1 MPRDIVLRE
10 GQGIPSESGT
20 EACDREDRPATTGHQ
35 ITRTATVNADG
46 GPPRVLGHCPP
57 AVRLTARQRQ
67 RLPRGGQAAL
77 RALRQ
82 ALRRRRRKG
91 NLYRYRYYVC
101 FSRQRYGQATC
112 AADRLPADELDRALL
127 EALLVTLARSDLIER
142 AAHNLVAQLDRYRD
156 RHQAELAAID
166 AELRHLD
173 QAIDRYMLTFEQGTL
188 DPDRFNARLEELAR
202 SGKKLQRREESL
214 QAVLARTETLPPAAP
229 VLADFRANVRAAAD
243 IDEVAPKKALIGAL
257 VQDVEVRSRNEIYP
271 TFRFPTAA
279 ELDGKVRKL
288 SGSVPST
295 GFEPAAYCSGG
306 SRSLPSATRACC
318 C

>member
-127 EALLVTLARSDLIER
+127 E
-142 AAHNLVAQLDRYRD
+142 
-156 RHQAELAAID
+156 
-166 AELRHLD
+166 
-173 QAIDRYMLTFEQGTL
+173 G
-188 DPDRFNARLEELAR
+188 
-202 SGKKLQRREESL
+202 
-214 QAVLARTETLPPAAP
+214 TETLPPAAP
-229 VLADFRANVRAAAD
+229 GLGGLSRQHPRSGRHRRDRPEEGGDQRV
-243 IDEVAPKKALIGAL
+243 GAGRRRPQPERNL
-257 VQDVEVRSRNEIYP
+257 PDVP
-271 TFRFPTAA
+271 
-279 ELDGKVRKL
+279 
-288 SGSVPST
+288 
-295 GFEPAAYCSGG
+295 
-306 SRSLPSATRACC
+306 LPDRG
-318 C
+318 

>member
-142 AAHNLVAQLDRYRD
+142 AATNLARQLDHD
-156 RHQAELAAID
+156 SDCHLAA
-166 AELRHLD
+166 
-173 QAIDRYMLTFEQGTL
+173 
-188 DPDRFNARLEELAR
+188 
-202 SGKKLQRREESL
+202 
-214 QAVLARTETLPPAAP
+214 LARTDAKL
-229 VLADFRANVRAAAD
+229 RANRQD
-243 IDEVAPKKALIGAL
+243 IGQYKLTSAQGV
-257 VQDVEVRSRNEIYP
+257 
-271 TFRFPTAA
+271 
-279 ELDGKVRKL
+279 LDRDYLK
-288 SGSVPST
+288 
-295 GFEPAAYCSGG
+295 
-306 SRSLPSATRACC
+306 
-318 C
+318 